1 MRRSTS
7 PRCRTPPSGRIVL
20 RVERGK
26 PTSSGFS
33 DWKILDLGGFLQ
45 KMLHGMARLRL
56 VEEEG
61 HLPFVEA
68 EFRAEADRQLLVPGE
83 QCSGRRQEI
92 RADARLAN
100 VQHRGPLLR
109 DVVAGA

>member
-33 DWKILDLGGFLQ
+33 DWKTLDLGGFLQ
-45 KMLHGMARLRL
+45 KMLHGMARFRL
-56 VEEEG
+56 VQEEG
-61 HLPFVEA
+61 HLPFVEG
-68 EFRAEADRQLLVPGE
+68 EFCGEVASLLLVPRA
-83 QCSGRRQEI
+83 QWSARRQEI
-92 RADARLAN
+92 GADHRLGN
-100 VQHRGPLLR
+100 MPHLRQLL
-109 DVVAGA
+109 

>member
-33 DWKILDLGGFLQ
+33 DWKTLDLGGFLQ
-45 KMLHGMARLRL
+45 KMLHGMSRFRL

-61 HLPFVEA
+61 HLPFVEFEVCGVA
-68 EFRAEADRQLLVPGE
+68 APPLLARRVPGPARRQASGAADRLA
-83 QCSGRRQEI
+83 I
-92 RADARLAN
+92 TRL
-100 VQHRGPLLR
+100 
-109 DVVAGA
+109 

>member
-33 DWKILDLGGFLQ
+33 DWKTLDLGGFLQ

-56 VEEEG
+56 VEEES
-61 HLPFVEA
+61 HFPFVEA
-68 EFRAEADRQLLVPGE
+68 EVCGEEDPHLLVPGE
-83 QCSGRRQEI
+83 QFTDSRQESGTY
-92 RADARLAN
+92 DLPDN
-100 VQHRGPLLR
+100 KQSL
-109 DVVAGA
+109 

>member
-33 DWKILDLGGFLQ
+33 DWKTLDLGGFLQ
-45 KMLHGMARLRL
+45 KMLHGIARLRL
-56 VEEEG
+56 FEEEG
-61 HLPFVEA
+61 HLPCVQAEFCGEA
-68 EFRAEADRQLLVPGE
+68 EPQLHVPGE
-83 QCSGRRQEI
+83 QGSGRRQGTI
-92 RADARLAN
+92 PKDRLDN
-100 VQHRGPLLR
+100 RHHLPQLTLRG
-109 DVVAGA
+109 